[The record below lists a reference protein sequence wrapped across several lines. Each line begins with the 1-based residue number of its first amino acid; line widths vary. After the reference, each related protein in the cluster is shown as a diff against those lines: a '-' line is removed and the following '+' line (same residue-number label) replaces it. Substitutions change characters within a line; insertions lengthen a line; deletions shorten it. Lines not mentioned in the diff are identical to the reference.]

1 MSKAGEQDALSAA
14 AAKAFAAPFDAV
26 IKLAPEDG
34 APLWVDGR
42 KTPPVVSADAP
53 KDVEANCLWRGR
65 REALVRAM
73 ASARSLEG
81 AYVAGRIAVAGDM
94 SVMARLK
101 LEEGR

>member
-1 MSKAGEQDALSAA
+1 MATAGEQDALSAA
-14 AAKAFAAPFDAV
+14 AAKAFTTPFGAIV
-26 IKLAPEDG
+26 KLAPEEG

-42 KTPPVVSADAP
+42 KTPPAISTKTP
-53 KDVEANCLWRGR
+53 KGGEENCLWRGR

-73 ASARSLEG
+73 SSARSLES
-81 AYVAGRIAVAGDM
+81 AYVSGRITVAGDM